1 MQTSILRA
9 LVKNLV
15 KESLYEKRRKKKTIN
30 VLMAFFISI
39 KVMSKFSLTE
49 FLTSILR
56 TLISITHN
64 IKRLSL
70 IN

>member
-1 MQTSILRA
+1 MLIRTLKA
-9 LVKNLV
+9 LVKNSI
-15 KESLYEKRRKKKTIN
+15 KKSLYGKRRKKKAIN
-30 VLMAFFISI
+30 VLIAFFISI
-39 KVMSKFSLTE
+39 KVMLTFSLTE
-49 FLTSILR
+49 FLTSVLR

>member
-1 MQTSILRA
+1 MQSSILRA

-15 KESLYEKRRKKKTIN
+15 KESIYGERRKKKTIN
-30 VLMAFFISI
+30 VLIVFFISI
-39 KVMSKFSLTE
+39 KVMSTFSLTE
-49 FLTSILR
+49 FLTSTLR
-56 TLISITHN
+56 ALISIIHN